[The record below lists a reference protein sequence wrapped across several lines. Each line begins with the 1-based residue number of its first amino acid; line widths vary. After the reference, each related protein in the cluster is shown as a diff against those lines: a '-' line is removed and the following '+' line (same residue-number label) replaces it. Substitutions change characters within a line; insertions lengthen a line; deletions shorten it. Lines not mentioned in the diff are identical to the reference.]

1 MDSVIP
7 PGLDTSA
14 FRPGHEPKDWIA
26 VKLTGHYDHQ
36 AATDCKG
43 ISPEPGVKVEM
54 GPDEII
60 TRCRATLVI
69 TDIQRG
75 R

>member
-1 MDSVIP
+1 M
-7 PGLDTSA
+7 
-14 FRPGHEPKDWIA
+14 
-26 VKLTGHYDHQ
+26 KLTGHYDHQ

-43 ISPEPGVKVEM
+43 ISTEPGVKVAM

-60 TRCRATLVI
+60 TRCRATFVI

>member
-1 MDSVIP
+1 M
-7 PGLDTSA
+7 
-14 FRPGHEPKDWIA
+14 
-26 VKLTGHYDHQ
+26 KLTGHYDRQ

-43 ISPEPGVKVEM
+43 ISTEPGVKVAM

-60 TRCRATLVI
+60 TRCRGTFVI

-75 R
+75 Q